1 MDKKLGETINLCV
14 EKMNSKRQVM
24 GKLAWSRGTNSR
36 LPFHI
41 HVMLN
46 LTRDTVTTNGEGQ
59 ILFENSQNRK

>member
-36 LPFHI
+36 LPFDI
-41 HVMLN
+41 HVILN
-46 LTRDTVTTNGEGQ
+46 VSRDTVTTNGKGQ

>member
-1 MDKKLGETINLCV
+1 MGLDHYSIICV
-14 EKMNSKRQVM
+14 EKMNNKRQVM

-36 LPFHI
+36 LPLDI

-46 LTRDTVTTNGEGQ
+46 LSRVTFTTNGKGQ